1 MTTRLITGGTV
12 VNATHTSLSDVLIDG
27 EKIVGVVSPDSE
39 IVQTALRG
47 DVEIIDA
54 SGKYVIPGGVD
65 AHVHLQLPM
74 TLQATSSDSFESGTQ
89 AAAWGG
95 TTTVIDFAGQI
106 KGTAIPE
113 ALESRLAEATGQ
125 CAIDYSLHLSIGD
138 VNKQSL
144 IDIAGLVDDGI
155 TSYKLFMAYPGAWYS
170 DDGQILQVM
179 QLAAESGAMTMM
191 HAENGI
197 AIDVLR
203 DQAAERGNL
212 GSIWHGKTHPPELEG
227 EATHRAIQL
236 AIVAGAPL
244 YILHL
249 SSTNAL
255 REVARARDEGRNV
268 FAETCPQYLYLSLEE
283 HLDQPGIDGVRH
295 ICSPPL
301 RSSADGNQ
309 DNLWMGLRT
318 DDLSVVATDHCPFCD
333 AEKLLGVDDFRE
345 TPNGLGVIEHRMDLL
360 FQGVRNNEITLQ
372 RWVEIC
378 STTPARLFGLQG
390 RKGII
395 APGADA
401 DVVIYNP
408 DTDHVLGATSHHM
421 AVDHSVWEGMAVKG
435 QAESVMSR
443 GSFVINNREF
453 VGNAGHGK
461 FLKRAIPE
469 PLR

>member
-1 MTTRLITGGTV
+1 MGAKLITGGTII
-12 VNATHTSLSDVLIDG
+12 NANHIGEADVLIED
-27 EKIVGVVSPDSE
+27 EKIAAIISSQSD
-39 IVQTALRG
+39 IALSAHNG
-47 DVEIIDA
+47 DTEVIDA
-54 SGKYVIPGGVD
+54 SGMYVIPGGVD

-74 TLQATSSDSFESGTQ
+74 TSEATSSDTFASGTA

-125 CAIDYSLHLSIGD
+125 CAIDYSLHLSVGD

-212 GSIWHGKTHPPELEG
+212 GSIWHGKTRPPELEG

-244 YILHL
+244 YIVHL

-301 RSSADGNQ
+301 RSSNDGNQ

-408 DTDHVLGATSHHM
+408 DTEHVLGATSHHM
-421 AVDHSVWEGMAVKG
+421 AVDYSVWEGMAVKG
-435 QAESVMSR
+435 QAESVISR
-443 GSFVINNREF
+443 GSFVIKNREF